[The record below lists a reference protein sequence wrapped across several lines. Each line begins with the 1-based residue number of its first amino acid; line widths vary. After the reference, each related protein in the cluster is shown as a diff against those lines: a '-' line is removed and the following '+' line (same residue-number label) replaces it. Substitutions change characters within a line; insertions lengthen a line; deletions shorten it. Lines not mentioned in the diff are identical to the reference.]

1 MSISMDEYKL
11 TVLDYNSGNVF
22 IYTVYEDLTNEEVE
36 EFLTKKG
43 FRIDETNWMIS
54 EKKNFEIFEES

>member
-1 MSISMDEYKL
+1 MDEYKL